1 MLGKYKFKVVYTS
14 RKENSKVD
22 TLSYRLD
29 IEGTTEIINTAILK
43 VNSNRLLGLAFK
55 INTLLTV
62 RNNVLKKS
70 QKVIT

>member
-29 IEGTTEIINTAILK
+29 IIGTTEIVNSAILK
-43 VNSNRLLGLAFK
+43 VNSNR
-55 INTLLTV
+55 
-62 RNNVLKKS
+62 
-70 QKVIT
+70 